1 MRQHIF
7 SGVTAPTTAPEGI
20 GHHYIDTVAKKAYF
34 SVGTSSSSDWIFPDG
49 DWSFLVEDVIVNGV
63 TNRAP
68 SQNAVYDAL
77 ANLTTL
83 INTWAGEQQ
92 SKLVSS
98 DLTIL
103 SGKTLI
109 RGETELDSSVTL
121 EIELNGTLIII

>member
-7 SGVTAPTTAPEGI
+7 TGTTAPASAPEGI

-34 SVGTSSSSDWIFPDG
+34 SVGTSSPADWIFPDG
-49 DWSFLVEDVIVNGV
+49 DWSFLVEDQIINGV

-68 SQNAVYDAL
+68 SQNAVYDAIQS
-77 ANLTTL
+77 LTAL

-98 DLTIL
+98 NLTVQA
-103 SGKTLI
+103 GKTLI
-109 RGETELDSSVTL
+109 RGETVLDSGVTL
-121 EIELNGTLIII
+121 EIELNGTLIIL